1 MIRGFFMFFDVLM
14 KFELYMLF
22 FYTIYKKT
30 TYERIQGSNFK
41 IKK

>member
-22 FYTIYKKT
+22 FYTIYKKND
-30 TYERIQGSNFK
+30 I
-41 IKK
+41 